1 MNACGRPLK
10 LTGSSPM
17 VHVDYSQQH
26 LGYLVR
32 GGGISLPDWLA
43 LASTVPELKKKP
55 ARSVINPFTQKP
67 ILWPNGAYDI
77 LNAEG
82 AVGLA
87 VWEQSG
93 CIGIAG
99 NKPALDN
106 FVARLCD
113 LLKTKF
119 VPSES

>member
-1 MNACGRPLK
+1 MA
-10 LTGSSPM
+10 
-17 VHVDYSQQH
+17 HVDYSQQH

-32 GGGISLPDWLA
+32 DGGISLPDWLDF
-43 LASTVPELKKKP
+43 ASTVPELKKKP
-55 ARSVINPFTQKP
+55 PRSVINPLTQKP
-67 ILWPNGAYDI
+67 ILWSNGAYDI
-77 LNAEG
+77 LKAEV

-99 NKPALDN
+99 NMPALDT

-113 LLKTKF
+113 LLKTTF